1 MNDLDSLFT
10 TLPCATQVLDTTAI
24 YLGSSENHSRSD
36 FITDAGF
43 LDAFYRGEFVY
54 CVRDYFHYRA
64 ETRYNIDSISFY
76 LPPFEI
82 IRAVESTNR
91 LELLVKGLDWWA
103 VISIRN
109 SSVIVEFGVP
119 SFEKG
124 RELALRFNAGLAR
137 GCEPEAMVSFQIWTG
152 VDELPSTKSFGDVS
166 WEKIR
171 KNYPVS
177 TRTSLDVLS
186 GMSRSKSSTDG
197 RIILFHGP
205 PGTGKTYAARALLTL
220 WKSWAS
226 VALILDPEVM
236 LTSPSYLMKIMER
249 DLTDSTRLL
258 VIEDADKIV
267 EKNGT
272 RGSDLS
278 RLLNLTDGLI
288 GATQD
293 LVVLLTTNAHPASL
307 DTALTRPGR
316 CLATVGFD
324 RFPTLEANERLGT
337 HGPAERPMSLA
348 EIYQQLGE
356 ATLLTSEQSVMTGQY
371 L

>member
-10 TLPCATQVLDTTAI
+10 TLPCKAFDSTPI
-24 YLGSSENHSRSD
+24 YLGSSDNHNRTD

-43 LDAFYRGEFVY
+43 LDAFYRGDFIY

-64 ETRYNIDSISFY
+64 ETRYNVNSISFF
-76 LPPFEI
+76 LPPFVV
-82 IRAVESTNR
+82 IRAVESMRR

-103 VISIRN
+103 VISIKE
-109 SSVIVEFGVP
+109 SSVMVEFGIP

-124 RELALRFNAGLAR
+124 RELAQRFNKGLAR

-152 VDELPSTKSFGDVS
+152 ADELPSIKSFGDVS
-166 WEKIR
+166 WKKIR
-171 KNYPVS
+171 KNYPDS
-177 TRTSLDVLS
+177 TRTNLDVLA
-186 GMSRSKSSTDG
+186 GLTRTKSSSDG

-205 PGTGKTYAARALLTL
+205 PGTGKTYAIRALLTL
-220 WKSWAS
+220 WKPWAS
-226 VALILDPEVM
+226 AALVLDPEVM
-236 LTSPSYLMKIMER
+236 LATPAYLMKIMER

-258 VIEDADKIV
+258 VIEDADEIV

-272 RGSDLS
+272 RGSGLS

-288 GATQD
+288 GATRD
-293 LVVLLTTNAHPASL
+293 LVVLLTTNSHPSSL

-337 HGPAERPMSLA
+337 FGPAERSMTLA

-356 ATLLTSEQSVMTGQY
+356 TTLLTSELPVMTGQY